1 MSFLWADIETALA
14 AFKNKVS
21 VALLLPLLSPKISDE
36 NGIGAQLPIVGCDD
50 GKGLGVALA
59 GVNDCSVEA
68 MATCV
73 F

>member
-1 MSFLWADIETALA
+1 MDIETALA

-36 NGIGAQLPIVGCDD
+36 NGIEAQLPIVGCDD
-50 GKGLGVALA
+50 VKGLGVALA
-59 GVNDCSVEA
+59 GGNDCSVEA